1 MKFQTFLLAASA
13 APLAFACPV
22 GKPSKTVTV
31 VVTAT
36 HAPTVVAVPPASPV
50 EPTPAPEGPKTT
62 TAPVVVAPVAEE
74 NNKPAPAPAPAAPAP
89 APASPVAAAASGPS
103 VSGKSTFYG
112 GNVSGGTCSF
122 TGYTIPAGLYGTA
135 FSGSAWGSSANCGGC
150 VKVTGPNGN
159 SITAMIVDKCPECDE
174 GHLDLFQNGFEK
186 LGTLSAGIIST
197 SYTFVDCGI
206 TSPIVLKNKSGT
218 SPYWFSMQVVNASER
233 VSKLEVSTDGGKTWA
248 GTSRQD
254 YNFFEQPSGF
264 GTSSVDVRVTSLS
277 GKTVV
282 VKGVKVASDA
292 QTTASSNF

>member
-36 HAPTVVAVPPASPV
+36 HAPTVVAVPPVVSSA
-50 EPTPAPEGPKTT
+50 EPIETPEPPKSDP
-62 TAPVVVAPVAEE
+62 APVVVAPVAKES
-74 NNKPAPAPAPAAPAP
+74 NTPAP
-89 APASPVAAAASGPS
+89 APASPAPASPVSAAKAATI
-103 VSGKSTFYG
+103 SGKSTFYG
-112 GNVSGGTCSF
+112 GNLSGGTCSF
-122 TGYTIPAGLYGTA
+122 TGYTLPAGLYGTA
-135 FSGSAWGSSANCGGC
+135 FSGSAWASSGNCGGC
-150 VKVTGPNGN
+150 VRVTGPNGN
-159 SITAMIVDKCPECDE
+159 QITAMIVDKCPECDE

-197 SYTFVDCGI
+197 SYTFVECGI

-218 SPYWFSMQVVNASER
+218 SQWWFSMQVMNANER
-233 VSKLEVSTDGGKTWA
+233 VSKLEVSTDGGRTWA
-248 GTSRQD
+248 GTNRQD

-264 GTSSVDVRVTSLS
+264 GTSAVDVRVTSVS
-277 GKTVV
+277 GKTIVA
-282 VKGVKVASDA
+282 KNVKVASDS